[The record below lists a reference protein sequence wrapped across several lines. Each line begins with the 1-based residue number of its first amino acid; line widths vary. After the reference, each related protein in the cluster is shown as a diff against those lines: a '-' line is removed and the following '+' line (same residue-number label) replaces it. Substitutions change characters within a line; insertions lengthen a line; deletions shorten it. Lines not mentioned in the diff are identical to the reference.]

1 VTAPTAT
8 STNTP
13 TATGTPTPT
22 ASITAA
28 PTTTPTATP
37 TATST
42 APGPL
47 LPVIVSIVPNQQEEA
62 QSIVAIIGGANFLAG
77 AQVFFDQLPAQSV
90 TLINSGQ
97 LAVLTPPGLAPGVW
111 DVRVCNPGAQCGVLT
126 DAFTVTAA
134 AAPTA
139 TITPTPTPSSTPTA
153 TPTATA
159 TPPPAPTITHLSPD
173 HQQGA
178 TPIIVIV
185 AGANFMA
192 GAQVFFGDAQA
203 QDVSFINSSQLA
215 ALTPGD
221 MAAGACDVR
230 VCNPDQQCSLLPGAF
245 SVIATEPLHS
255 IYLPA
260 VQR

>member
-1 VTAPTAT
+1 LPAI
-8 STNTP
+8 
-13 TATGTPTPT
+13 
-22 ASITAA
+22 ASIA
-28 PTTTPTATP
+28 
-37 TATST
+37 
-42 APGPL
+42 
-47 LPVIVSIVPNQQEEA
+47 PNQQTEA
-62 QSIVAIIGGANFLAG
+62 QSILVIVGGANFLAG
-77 AQVFFDQLPAQSV
+77 AQVYFGQLPAQSV
-90 TLINSGQ
+90 SFVNSGQ
-97 LAVLTPPGLAPGVW
+97 LAVLTPAGLAPGVW
-111 DVRVCNPGAQCGVLT
+111 DVRICNPGELCGVLT

-134 AAPTA
+134 ATPTP

-153 TPTATA
+153 TPTATV

-192 GAQVFFGDAQA
+192 GVQVFFGDAQA
-203 QDVSFINSSQLA
+203 QDVSLINSSQLA
-215 ALTPGD
+215 ALTPGG

-230 VCNPDQQCSLLPGAF
+230 VCNPDGQCGVLPGAF